1 VKPAA
6 VWKQQQQQQQ
16 QMVRRQMLLRLLLLM
31 PTLPLSLLAL
41 LINHLQTAVK
51 QAQHQ
56 QL

>member
-6 VWKQQQQQQQ
+6 VWKQQQQQ